1 MKLMTN
7 VILTLKERDI
17 MQIHR
22 AKTRLLLLT
31 GLSILL
37 TGCSISDWYNGY
49 YAERTA
55 IIKAHKERDAYYN
68 AESPEMKELRKK
80 NDAYCTELASRPE
93 NRVARAGYPNGVSN
107 TPMYTL
113 CMEGRGTPTYET
125 YGSRQE
131 AKRRAE
137 RRARGEIIPEYW

>member
-1 MKLMTN
+1 MAN
-7 VILTLKERDI
+7 VILTLKERDT

-22 AKTRLLLLT
+22 AKPKLLLLT

-49 YAERTA
+49 YVDRSSMKRYT
-55 IIKAHKERDAYYN
+55 KRSDAYYN

-80 NDAYCTELASRPE
+80 NQAYCSDLASRPE
-93 NRVARAGYPNGVSN
+93 NRIAKIGYENRVFN
-107 TPMYTL
+107 EPMYRV
-113 CMEGRGTPTYET
+113 CMRERGTPTFSTYE
-125 YGSRQE
+125 SMQE

>member
-1 MKLMTN
+1 
-7 VILTLKERDI
+7 

-31 GLSILL
+31 GFILLL

-49 YAERTA
+49 YVDRSS
-55 IIKAHKERDAYYN
+55 IKKYIKRSDAYYD

-80 NDAYCTELASRPE
+80 NDAYCTELASKPE

-107 TPMYTL
+107 TAMYTL
-113 CMEGRGTPTYET
+113 CMERRGTPTYEA
-125 YGSRQE
+125 YSSMQAE
-131 AKRRAE
+131 KRRAE